1 MKTTIEEVVRYYPE
15 VSGIHPACLAVPEI
29 GEDDQSALE
38 KDIAARGL
46 LDDIVLTSDGELLD
60 GRNRLIACWKAS
72 VEPRFTKTSAD
83 PFEFAYAKNIARR
96 HLENVHKCAF
106 GDAWAAY
113 EKVKAKERQQATQA
127 KPGEG
132 KVGQGNVS
140 LTEPT
145 QSRDAIGARV
155 GVSLPIRQ
163 LRQRGFQRCIV
174 RDLCQRSF

>member
-1 MKTTIEEVVRYYPE
+1 V
-15 VSGIHPACLAVPEI
+15 
-29 GEDDQSALE
+29 E
-38 KDIAARGL
+38 KCI
-46 LDDIVLTSDGELLD
+46 
-60 GRNRLIACWKAS
+60 
-72 VEPRFTKTSAD
+72 
-83 PFEFAYAKNIARR
+83 
-96 HLENVHKCAF
+96 F
-106 GDAWAAY
+106 GDAWAVY
-113 EKVKAKERQQATQA
+113 EKAKAKERQQATQA